1 MAFHLPTSPY
11 TLAALKGGA
20 QGLFHTRQ
28 STPLAHIIIVVGAGY
43 LDEPESTP
51 GLAHL
56 LEHVLLTQPVEQGSS
71 LLALTE
77 QLGGKL
83 NARTDDLMTDIHAT
97 LPVKSLERFL
107 AHLHQALFVP
117 RFDEATIASES
128 AAIDAEYQARLGTS
142 AMRRLAGL
150 QTLAKATHPGAFCHH
165 GSCRSLGR
173 PPETLKDELKHFHSR
188 CYTPSRISVGLSA
201 PPPRMQQQ
209 ALIDAFLPSDDPS
222 TSPDTKPLSRRWRP
236 IAQPVEIEGPASS
249 VELLWPLAAA
259 GLAHNM
265 EVLKASEQALNAGA
279 LTQLLDG
286 LADDYEVTLCP
297 SGATDT
303 LAVTVHLPADKQ
315 CELLTRSAHITPAL
329 NRLLEENAARAPGIV
344 DRPSLAE
351 WLFIQTRQQ
360 ALAQRF
366 GATGSEISGPG
377 LLANQFPYAL
387 LTVPANATAHKMAPQ
402 NYATPPASVISKVG
416 DSGGTGLPPH
426 WLACFY
432 PERKIALPALA
443 QKHLSAQGIGLLQ
456 QTTAHGS
463 WLCAHGSKPLS
474 HALSEIMMQAW
485 LTPLPTPTGLQAHR
499 LLAELTPSPA
509 MPLLWT
515 DSTEAAHALSLLL
528 AALADAPTPCA
539 AEGPTTPSQ
548 RVTLMRT
555 LTLPG
560 SATHRQVMAIAAKR
574 HSAPFFH
581 AMRQTHHLG
590 YIAAVRFIDG
600 DPASVAYIVQCSQA
614 DIAQAKLLIQE
625 EIDRLW
631 AQLLTDLAS
640 DWPLPHEEFT
650 GLDIPETPTAV
661 LVAHWHAQLNA
672 SYTPLYRLS
681 RPAPSSLSVD
691 DWRRWVAD
699 PDLWAWW
706 QRAG

>member
-1 MAFHLPTSPY
+1 MPTSPY

-28 STPLAHIIIVVGAGY
+28 STPLVHIIIVVGAGY

-56 LEHVLLTQPVEQGSS
+56 LEHVLLTQPVVQGSS

-83 NARTDDLMTDIHAT
+83 NARTDDLITDIHAS
-97 LPVKSLERFL
+97 LPAGSLSQFL
-107 AHLHQALFVP
+107 TYLHQTLFAP

-128 AAIDAEYQARLGTS
+128 TAIDAEYQARLGTS

-150 QTLAKATHPGAFCHH
+150 QTLAEATHPGAFCHH
-165 GSCRSLGR
+165 GSRRSLGR
-173 PPETLKDELKHFHSR
+173 PPETLKDELKHFHR
-188 CYTPSRISVGLSA
+188 RYYTPSRISVGLSA
-201 PPPRMQQQ
+201 PLPQVQQQ
-209 ALIDAFLPSDDPS
+209 ALLDAILPGDYPS
-222 TSPDTKPLSRRWRP
+222 TPPDTKPLSRRWRP
-236 IAQPVEIEGPASS
+236 TSQPVEIEGAASS

-265 EVLKASEQALNAGA
+265 DVLKASEQALNAGA

-286 LADDYEVTLCP
+286 LADDYEATLCP

-303 LAVTVHLPADKQ
+303 LAVTVHLPADQ
-315 CELLTRSAHITPAL
+315 QRELLTRSAGITQVINRVLEAHTDRAL
-329 NRLLEENAARAPGIV
+329 VTV

-351 WLFIQTRQQ
+351 WLFTQTRQQ

-377 LLANQFPYAL
+377 LLATQAAYAL
-387 LTVPANATAHKMAPQ
+387 LTAPANATAHKMAPQ
-402 NYATPPASVISKVG
+402 NHAMPPANVISKVG
-416 DSGGTGLPPH
+416 DGGGTGLPPH

-432 PERKIALPALA
+432 PDRKIALPALA
-443 QKHLSAQGIGLLQ
+443 QKRLAAQGIGLLQ
-456 QTTAHGS
+456 HTTAHGS
-463 WLCAHGSKPLS
+463 WLCAHGAQPLAN
-474 HALSEIMMQAW
+474 ALSEVMQKAW
-485 LTPLPTPTGLQAHR
+485 LTPLPELTGLQAHR
-499 LLAELTPSPA
+499 LLAELTPSPTR
-509 MPLLWT
+509 PLLWT
-515 DSTEAAHALSLLL
+515 DSTEAAHALSPLL
-528 AALADAPTPCA
+528 AALPEVPTPHA
-539 AEGPTTPSQ
+539 AEGPATPSQ

-560 SATHRQVMAIAAKR
+560 SAIHRQLMAIAAKR
-574 HSAPFFH
+574 HSAPFFQ
-581 AMRQTHHLG
+581 AMRQTHQLG

-600 DPASVAYIVQCSQA
+600 DPASVAYIVQCPQA
-614 DIAQAKLLIQE
+614 DITQVKLLIQE

-631 AQLLTDLAS
+631 AQLLTNLAAE
-640 DWPLPHEEFT
+640 WPLPHEEFT

-661 LVAHWHAQLNA
+661 LIAHWQAHLNA
-672 SYTPLYRLS
+672 SHTPLYRLS
-681 RPAPSSLSVD
+681 RPAPSSFLVD

-699 PDLWAWW
+699 PDLWAWR

>member
-1 MAFHLPTSPY
+1 MAPHTPASSY

-56 LEHVLLTQPVEQGSS
+56 LEHVLLTQPVAQGSS
-71 LLALTE
+71 LLLLTE

-83 NARTDDLMTDIHAT
+83 NARTDDLITDIHAT

-107 AHLHQALFVP
+107 AHLHQALFTP

-128 AAIDAEYQARLGTS
+128 TAIDAEYQARLGTP
-142 AMRRLAGL
+142 AMHRLAGL
-150 QTLAKATHPGAFCHH
+150 QTLAENNHPGAFCHH
-165 GSCRSLGR
+165 GSRHSLER
-173 PPETLKDELKHFHSR
+173 PPERLKGELERFHAR
-188 CYTPSRISVGLSA
+188 YYTPSQISVGLAA
-201 PPPRMQQQ
+201 PLTQVQQQ

-236 IAQPVEIEGPASS
+236 TEQPVEIEGAASS

-265 EVLKASEQALNAGA
+265 DVLKASEQALNAGA

-315 CELLTRSAHITPAL
+315 CELLTRSAHITQAL

-387 LTVPANATAHKMAPQ
+387 LTVPANTTAHKMAPQ
-402 NYATPPASVISKVG
+402 HYATSPASVISKVG
-416 DSGGTGLPPH
+416 DSGGTGLPAH
-426 WLACFY
+426 WFACFY
-432 PERKIALPALA
+432 PDRKIALPALA
-443 QKHLSAQGIGLLQ
+443 QKHLAAQGIGLLQ
-456 QTTAHGS
+456 HTTAHGS
-463 WLCAHGSKPLS
+463 WLCAHGEQPLAN
-474 HALSEIMMQAW
+474 ALSQIMLKAW

-515 DSTEAAHALSLLL
+515 DSIEAAHALSPLL
-528 AALADAPTPCA
+528 AALDEVPTPCA
-539 AEGPTTPSQ
+539 AEGLAMPSQ

-560 SATHRQVMAIAAKR
+560 SAIHRQLMAIAAKR
-574 HSAPFFH
+574 HSAPFFQ
-581 AMRQTHHLG
+581 AMRQTHQLG

-600 DPASVAYIVQCSQA
+600 DPASVAYIVQCPHA

-631 AQLLTDLAS
+631 AQLLKALAAE
-640 DWPLPHEEFT
+640 WPLPHEEFT

-661 LVAHWHAQLNA
+661 LIAHWHAHLNA
-672 SYTPLYRLS
+672 SHTPLYRLS
-681 RPAPSSLSVD
+681 RPAASSFSID

>member
-1 MAFHLPTSPY
+1 MAPHTPTSPY
-11 TLAALKGGA
+11 MLAALKGGA
-20 QGLFHTRQ
+20 QGLFLTRQ

-83 NARTDDLMTDIHAT
+83 NARTDDLITDIHAS
-97 LPVKSLERFL
+97 LPAGSLAQFL
-107 AHLHQALFVP
+107 TYLHQTLFAP

-128 AAIDAEYQARLGTS
+128 AAINAEYQARLGMP

-150 QTLAKATHPGAFCHH
+150 QTLSEATHPGAFCHH
-165 GSCRSLGR
+165 GSCRSLGH
-173 PPETLKDELKHFHSR
+173 PPETLKDELEHFHR
-188 CYTPSRISVGLSA
+188 RYYTPSRISVGLSA
-201 PPPRMQQQ
+201 PLPQAQQQ
-209 ALIDAFLPSDDPS
+209 ALLDAFLPSDAPQ
-222 TSPDTKPLSRRWRP
+222 TPPDTKPLNRRWRP
-236 IAQPVEIEGPASS
+236 TAHKVEIEGTASS
-249 VELLWPLAAA
+249 VELLWPLADA
-259 GLAHNM
+259 GLAHSI

-286 LADDYEVTLCP
+286 LADDYAVTLCP

-315 CELLTRSAHITPAL
+315 PELLTRSAGITQVL
-329 NRLLEENAARAPGIV
+329 DHMLEAHAERAPVIV

-351 WLFIQTRQQ
+351 WLFTQTRQQ

-366 GATGSEISGPG
+366 GTAGPAQSGPG
-377 LLANQFPYAL
+377 LLATPAPYAL
-387 LTVPANATAHKMAPQ
+387 LTAPLDAQAYKVAPPNHATSS
-402 NYATPPASVISKVG
+402 ASVISKVG

-426 WLACFY
+426 WFACFY

-443 QKHLSAQGIGLLQ
+443 QKRLAAQGIGLLQ
-456 QTTAHGS
+456 HTTAHGS
-463 WLCAHGSKPLS
+463 WLCADGAQPLAN
-474 HALSEIMMQAW
+474 ALSGIMLKAR
-485 LTPLPTPTGLQAHR
+485 LTPLPAPTGLQANR

-515 DSTEAAHALSLLL
+515 DNTEAAGTLSPLL
-528 AALADAPTPCA
+528 AALPEVPTPCA
-539 AEGPTTPSQ
+539 AEDPATPSQ

-560 SATHRQVMAIAAKR
+560 SATHRQVMAFAAKR

-581 AMRQTHHLG
+581 IMRQTHQLG

-600 DPASVAYIVQCSQA
+600 DPASVAYIVQCPQA
-614 DIAQAKLLIQE
+614 DITQAKLLIQE

-631 AQLLTDLAS
+631 AQLLTDLAAE
-640 DWPLPHEEFT
+640 WPLSHEEFT

-661 LVAHWHAQLNA
+661 LIAHWQAHLNA
-672 SYTPLYRLS
+672 SHTPLYRL
-681 RPAPSSLSVD
+681 APPGPSILSVD
-691 DWRRWVAD
+691 DWRQWLAD
-699 PDLWAWW
+699 PGHWVWW

>member
-1 MAFHLPTSPY
+1 MAPLTLTSPY

-28 STPLAHIIIVVGAGY
+28 STPLVHIIIVVGAGY
-43 LDEPESTP
+43 LDEPESIP

-71 LLALTE
+71 LLTLTE

-83 NARTDDLMTDIHAT
+83 NARTDDLMTDIHAS
-97 LPVKSLERFL
+97 LPAGSLSQFL
-107 AHLHQALFVP
+107 TYLHQALFAP
-117 RFDEATIASES
+117 RFDEDTIASES
-128 AAIDAEYQARLGTS
+128 AAIDAEYQARLGTP

-150 QTLAKATHPGAFCHH
+150 QTLSEATHPGAFCHH

-201 PPPRMQQQ
+201 PLPRVQQQ

-279 LTQLLDG
+279 LTELLVDV
-286 LADDYEVTLCP
+286 ADDYEVTLCP

-315 CELLTRSAHITPAL
+315 RELLTRSAGITQVINRVLDAHTDRAL
-329 NRLLEENAARAPGIV
+329 VTV

-351 WLFIQTRQQ
+351 WLFTQTRQQ

-387 LTVPANATAHKMAPQ
+387 LTMPLDAKAHKVATQ
-402 NYATPPASVISKVG
+402 NPTTPSASVISKVG
-416 DSGGTGLPPH
+416 DSGGTGLPAH

-443 QKHLSAQGIGLLQ
+443 QKHLAAQGIGLLQ
-456 QTTAHGS
+456 HTTAHGS
-463 WLCAHGSKPLS
+463 WLCAHGEQPLAN
-474 HALSEIMMQAW
+474 ALSQIMLKAW
-485 LTPLPTPTGLQAHR
+485 LTPLPAPTGLQAHR

-515 DSTEAAHALSLLL
+515 DSTEAARALSPLL
-528 AALADAPTPCA
+528 AALPEVPTPCT
-539 AEGPTTPSQ
+539 AEGPATPSQ

-560 SATHRQVMAIAAKR
+560 STTHRQVMAFAAKR

-581 AMRQTHHLG
+581 TMRQTHQLG

-631 AQLLTDLAS
+631 AQLLTDLAAE
-640 DWPLPHEEFT
+640 WPLSRQEFT

-661 LVAHWHAQLNA
+661 LVAHWHAHLNA
-672 SYTPLYRLS
+672 SHTPLYQLS
-681 RPAPSSLSVD
+681 RPAPSSFLVD
-691 DWRRWVAD
+691 DWRRWLAD
-699 PDLWAWW
+699 PDLWTWW

>member
-1 MAFHLPTSPY
+1 MAPHTPTSPY
-11 TLAALKGGA
+11 TLTTLRGGA
-20 QGLFHTRQ
+20 QGLFYKSQ
-28 STPLAHIIIVVGAGY
+28 ATPLAHIIIVVGAGY

-83 NARTDDLMTDIHAT
+83 NARTDDLITDIHAS
-97 LPVKSLERFL
+97 LPAGSLAQFL
-107 AHLHQALFVP
+107 TYLHQALFAP

-150 QTLAKATHPGAFCHH
+150 QTLAEVTHPGAFCHH
-165 GSCRSLGR
+165 GSSHSLER
-173 PPETLKDELKHFHSR
+173 PPETLKGELERFHRR

-201 PPPRMQQQ
+201 PLPHVQQQ
-209 ALIDAFLPSDDPS
+209 ALLDAFLPGDDPP
-222 TSPDTKPLSRRWRP
+222 TPPDTKPLSRRWRP
-236 IAQPVEIEGPASS
+236 TAHKVEIEGTASS
-249 VELLWPLAAA
+249 VELLWPLADA

-265 EVLKASEQALNAGA
+265 DLLKASEQALNAGA

-315 CELLTRSAHITPAL
+315 RELLIRSAGITQTI
-329 NRLLEENAARAPGIV
+329 NRVLEVHADRAPVTV

-366 GATGSEISGPG
+366 GTAGPAQSGPG
-377 LLANQFPYAL
+377 LLATPAPYAL
-387 LTVPANATAHKMAPQ
+387 LTAPLDAKAHKEAPQ
-402 NYATPPASVISKVG
+402 KDAATPPSIISKVG
-416 DSGGTGLPPH
+416 DSGGTGLPEH
-426 WLACFY
+426 WFACFY
-432 PERKIALPALA
+432 PARKIALPALT
-443 QKHLSAQGIGLLQ
+443 QKRLAAQGIGLLQ
-456 QTTAHGS
+456 HTTARGS
-463 WLCAHGSKPLS
+463 WFCAHGAKPLAN
-474 HALSEIMMQAW
+474 ALSEIMLQAW
-485 LTPLPTPTGLQAHR
+485 LTPLPASKGLQAHR

-515 DSTEAAHALSLLL
+515 DSAEAAGTLSPLL
-528 AALADAPTPCA
+528 AALPEAPTPCA
-539 AEGPTTPSQ
+539 AEYPAMPSQ

-560 SATHRQVMAIAAKR
+560 STTHRQVMAIAAKR
-574 HSAPFFH
+574 HSAPFFQ
-581 AMRQTHHLG
+581 AIRQTHQLG

-600 DPASVAYIVQCSQA
+600 DPASVAYIVQCPQA
-614 DIAQAKLLIQE
+614 DITQAKLLIQE
-625 EIDRLW
+625 EIERLW
-631 AQLLTDLAS
+631 AQLLTNLAS
-640 DWPLPHEEFT
+640 DWPRPQEEFT

-661 LVAHWHAQLNA
+661 LVAHWHAHLNGTH
-672 SYTPLYRLS
+672 TPFYRLA
-681 RPAPSSLSVD
+681 PLGPSSLSVD
-691 DWRRWVAD
+691 DWRQWLAD
-699 PDLWAWW
+699 PGHWVWW

>member
-1 MAFHLPTSPY
+1 MAPLTLTSPY

-20 QGLFHTRQ
+20 QGLFQTRQ

-43 LDEPESTP
+43 LDEPYSTP

-83 NARTDDLMTDIHAT
+83 NARTDDLITDIHAS
-97 LPVKSLERFL
+97 LPAGSLAQFL
-107 AHLHQALFVP
+107 TYLHQALFAP

-128 AAIDAEYQARLGTS
+128 AAIDAEYQARLGTP

-150 QTLAKATHPGAFCHH
+150 QTLAEATHPGAFCHH

-173 PPETLKDELKHFHSR
+173 PPETLKDELECFHRR

-201 PPPRMQQQ
+201 PLPHVQQQ
-209 ALIDAFLPSDDPS
+209 ALLDAFLPGGYPS
-222 TSPDTKPLSRRWRP
+222 TPPDTKPLSRRWRP
-236 IAQPVEIEGPASS
+236 TAHKVEIEGTASS

-265 EVLKASEQALNAGA
+265 NVLKASEQALNAGA

-315 CELLTRSAHITPAL
+315 RELIIRSAGITQVI
-329 NRLLEENAARAPGIV
+329 NRMLEAHTDRAPVIV

-351 WLFIQTRQQ
+351 WLFTQTRQQ

-366 GATGSEISGPG
+366 NAMRSELSGPG
-377 LLANQFPYAL
+377 LLATSTPYAL
-387 LTVPANATAHKMAPQ
+387 ISSPLNATARKVAFKDR
-402 NYATPPASVISKVG
+402 TTSPPSVISLVG
-416 DSGGTGLPPH
+416 NSGGTGLPAH
-426 WLACFY
+426 WVACFY
-432 PERKIALPALA
+432 PARKIALPALT
-443 QKHLSAQGIGLLQ
+443 QKRLAAQGIGLLQ
-456 QTTAHGS
+456 DTTAHGS

-474 HALSEIMMQAW
+474 SALNEIMLKAR
-485 LTPLPTPTGLQAHR
+485 LTPLLAPTGLQAHR
-499 LLAELTPSPA
+499 LLAELTPRPA
-509 MPLLWT
+509 MPLIWT
-515 DSTEAAHALSLLL
+515 DNTEAAGTLSPLL
-528 AALADAPTPCA
+528 AALPEVPTPCA
-539 AEGPTTPSQ
+539 VEGPATPSQ

-555 LTLPG
+555 LTLSG
-560 SATHRQVMAIAAKR
+560 SATHRQVMAFAAKR

-581 AMRQTHHLG
+581 TMRQTHQLG

-600 DPASVAYIVQCSQA
+600 DPASVAYIVQCPQA
-614 DIAQAKLLIQE
+614 DITQAKLLIQE

-631 AQLLTDLAS
+631 AQLLKDLAAE
-640 DWPLPHEEFT
+640 WPLPHEEFT

-661 LVAHWHAQLNA
+661 LIAHWQAHLNA
-672 SYTPLYRLS
+672 SHTPLYRLAP
-681 RPAPSSLSVD
+681 PAPSSLSVD
-691 DWRRWVAD
+691 DWRQWLAD
-699 PDLWAWW
+699 PGHWVWW